1 MTIHHAGPPRSG
13 LFAKALS
20 HELRGAV
27 DDCRETQHAV
37 AMIAAELEG
46 LPRCTEI
53 TTIVDLSRALIA
65 EARRLDDQSRRLR
78 RVAQELSDF
87 LR

>member
-1 MTIHHAGPPRSG
+1 VIHHASPPRSG
-13 LFAKALS
+13 SFAKALAHDARS
-20 HELRGAV
+20 VA
-27 DDCRETQHAV
+27 DDCRDAQHTV

-53 TTIVDLSRALIA
+53 TTIVALSKAVIA
-65 EARRLDDQSRRLR
+65 AARRLDDQSRRLR
-78 RVAQELSDF
+78 GIAQALNDF